1 MCHLKT
7 NIKDSSVKQ
16 ITLILIL
23 LLSFEISYS
32 QNDTIPDEVKITN
45 EQVTKITPKQVL
57 ISSEK
62 PLLIKNVVDEN
73 DNFWDMKFTSTAI
86 LAFLGALLGIVL
98 SFITV
103 YDKFIKKSKV
113 FAKIISFYSSV
124 GEFNLKINDSPEEM
138 TYGIRF
144 ILKFLINVTR
154 VNLNYTEMSVYVKFE
169 GDKNEYKG
177 RIHSPRNF
185 VNCKLGSDNFKLN
198 LPHNEILY
206 YMSVLEKEK
215 STMGYLTFIVPDVNG
230 VFKEKWGEVY
240 SKPSTF
246 RLEFS
251 GSDGKTYS
259 TDNIKLMSEKEKYI
273 WEDNIWIRQ

>member
-1 MCHLKT
+1 M
-7 NIKDSSVKQ
+7 
-16 ITLILIL
+16 LILIM
-23 LLSFEISYS
+23 SFEFTYS
-32 QNDTIPDEVKITN
+32 QNDTIPDEVKNTN
-45 EQVTKITPKQVL
+45 EQISKTTPKQVL

-62 PLLIKNVVDEN
+62 PLLIKNVVDKN
-73 DNFWDMKFTSTAI
+73 DKFWDMKFSFTAI

-113 FAKIISFYSSV
+113 FAKIISFYSSD
-124 GEFNLKINDSPEEM
+124 GEFDLEMNNFPEVM

-144 ILKFLINVTR
+144 VLKFLINVTR
-154 VNLNYTEMSVYVKFE
+154 VNLNYTEMSVYVKFK
-169 GDKNEYKG
+169 GDNNEYKG

-185 VNCKLGSDNFKLN
+185 VNCKLGSDSFKLN

-215 STMGYLTFIVPDVNG
+215 STMGYLTFIIPDIKG
-230 VFKEKWGEVY
+230 KFRGKWAEIY
-240 SKPSTF
+240 SKPDTF
-246 RLEFS
+246 RLEFL
-251 GSDGKTYS
+251 GSDDKTYS

-273 WEDNIWIRQ
+273 WEDDIWIRQ

>member
-1 MCHLKT
+1 M
-7 NIKDSSVKQ
+7 KQ
-16 ITLILIL
+16 IIIILIL
-23 LLSFEISYS
+23 LVSFQITYS
-32 QNDTIPDEVKITN
+32 HNDTIPDGVKIKN
-45 EQVTKITPKQVL
+45 EHVTKITPKQTL

-62 PLLIKNVVDEN
+62 PPLIKNVVDKN
-73 DNFWDMKFTSTAI
+73 GKFWDMNLSITSV
-86 LAFLGALLGIVL
+86 LAFLGASLGAVL
-98 SFITV
+98 SFTAL

-113 FAKIISFYSSV
+113 FAKIISFYSSD
-124 GEFNLKINDSPEEM
+124 GEFDLEMNNSPEGM

-144 ILKFLINVTR
+144 VLKFLINVTR
-154 VNLNYTEMSVYVKFE
+154 VNLNYTEMCVYVRFK

-215 STMGYLTFIVPDVNG
+215 STMGYLTFIIPDINET
-230 VFKEKWGEVY
+230 FKGKWGEVY
-240 SKPSTF
+240 SKPDTF

-251 GSDGKTYS
+251 GSDNKTYS
-259 TDNIKLMSEKEKYI
+259 SENIKLMPDKEKYI
-273 WEDNIWIRQ
+273 WEDNIWISQ

>member
-1 MCHLKT
+1 M
-7 NIKDSSVKQ
+7 KQ

-23 LLSFEISYS
+23 LLNFEMIYS
-32 QNDTIPDEVKITN
+32 QNDKINDEVKITN
-45 EQVTKITPKQVL
+45 EQVTKKTSKQVL

-62 PLLIKNVVDEN
+62 PLLIKNVDDKN
-73 DNFWDMKFTSTAI
+73 DKFWDMNFTFTAI
-86 LAFLGALLGIVL
+86 LALLGALLGIVL

-103 YDKFIKKSKV
+103 HDKFIKKSKV
-113 FAKIISFYSSV
+113 FAKIISFYSSD
-124 GEFNLKINDSPEEM
+124 GEFDLEMNNSPEGM

-144 ILKFLINVTR
+144 VLKFLINVTQK
-154 VNLNYTEMSVYVKFE
+154 NLNYTEMSVYVKFK

-185 VNCKLGSDNFKLN
+185 VNCKLGSDDFKLN

-215 STMGYLTFIVPDVNG
+215 STMGYLTFIIPDIKG
-230 VFKEKWGEVY
+230 KFKGKWGEIY
-240 SKPSTF
+240 SKPDIF
-246 RLEFS
+246 RLEFL
-251 GSDGKTYS
+251 GSDNKTYS
-259 TDNIKLMSEKEKYI
+259 TKSIKLMSDKEKYI